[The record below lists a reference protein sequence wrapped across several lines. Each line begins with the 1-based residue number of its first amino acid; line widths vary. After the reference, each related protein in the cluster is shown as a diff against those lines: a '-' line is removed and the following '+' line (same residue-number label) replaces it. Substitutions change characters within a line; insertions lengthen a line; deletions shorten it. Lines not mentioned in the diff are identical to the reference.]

1 MAEEEAGA
9 AKNPKTAEETQVL
22 DDEELTRIVGGT
34 GLDGNNGNNGN
45 NGNGN
50 NGNSNQDPNVFSGTS
65 RGPDWD

>member
-34 GLDGNNGNNGN
+34 GQG
-45 NGNGN
+45 
-50 NGNSNQDPNVFSGTS
+50 GNSNEDPDVFSGTS
-65 RGPDWD
+65 SGPDWGSDD